1 MSEYL
6 HSERHNR
13 LLKELDHD
21 PYHSKRKIKEPAQCP
36 DCGAV
41 FHNGRWTWGQAS
53 ADAKQEICPACHR
66 IHDKIPAGYL
76 TLSGNF
82 FNEHKAEILHLIRN
96 YEDKERAE
104 HPLKRIMDME
114 DQDGTTVV
122 TFTDAHLTHGTAEA
136 LYHAYKGDM
145 DAKYGDEDILI
156 RATWSR

>member
-21 PYHSKRKIKEPAQCP
+21 PYHSKRKIKEPTRCR

-41 FHNGRWTWGQAS
+41 FHKGRWTWGQAP
-53 ADAKQEICPACHR
+53 ADAHEELCPACHR

-76 TLSGNF
+76 TLSGEF
-82 FNEHKAEILHLIRN
+82 FAEHKDEILHLIRN
-96 YEDKERAE
+96 VEAKERAE
-104 HPLKRIMDME
+104 HPLKRIMDVE
-114 DQDGTTVV
+114 EQDGETVV
-122 TFTDAHLTHGTAEA
+122 SFSDAHLTHGAAEA
-136 LYHAYKGDM
+136 VYHAYKGEL
-145 DAKYGDEDILI
+145 DAKYGDEDILV